1 MKRPVEDLPIAVFA
15 IIAAA
20 VVIAVL
26 YRAAMAIKFG
36 DTP

>member
-1 MKRPVEDLPIAVFA
+1 MKHPEDRILAAFT

-26 YRAAMAIKFG
+26 YRAAMAIRIG